1 MCYWQIYRNYTY
13 IILHCP
19 NFLIH
24 IVNFAQNKINDVTLC
39 TLRTGIVY
47 YQLILWGVFTIF
59 EFHTFI
65 FGFTT
70 TLLYNSDR
78 IRLKWTVQTLQLN
91 YGLSIFLDIMQEVLI
106 IQKNNFIQFN
116 YLMFSLT
123 INVVVLK
130 VATYILRKSL
140 ISPKSRLLSRI
151 GSRQTGVPYWFL
163 FLRNISGDVI
173 DMKRA
178 DRYVNYSLREEHVM
192 FLKVLSV
199 LNAIK

>member
-1 MCYWQIYRNYTY
+1 MTWRFAHLHIEDRDHVLSINPLGCIYY
-13 IILHCP
+13 IRILH
-19 NFLIH
+19 
-24 IVNFAQNKINDVTLC
+24 LC
-39 TLRTGIVY
+39 F
-47 YQLILWGVFTIF
+47 W
-59 EFHTFI
+59 
-65 FGFTT
+65 FTT
-70 TLLYNSDR
+70 TLLYNNNR

-91 YGLSIFLDIMQEVLI
+91 NGLLGFFFRYIMQEILI

-123 INVVVLK
+123 IIVVVSK
-130 VATYILRKSL
+130 VATYILQKSL

-192 FLKVLSV
+192 FLKVLFCP
-199 LNAIK
+199 

>member
-1 MCYWQIYRNYTY
+1 M
-13 IILHCP
+13 
-19 NFLIH
+19 
-24 IVNFAQNKINDVTLC
+24 
-39 TLRTGIVY
+39 Y

-59 EFHTFI
+59 EFCTYV
-65 FGFTT
+65 FGLQRPYFTIMT
-70 TLLYNSDR
+70 EYA
-78 IRLKWTVQTLQLN
+78 LN
-91 YGLSIFLDIMQEVLI
+91 RRYKLSNWIMGCWFFFFRYIMQEILI

-123 INVVVLK
+123 IIVVVSK
-130 VATYILRKSL
+130 VATYILQKSL

-151 GSRQTGVPYWFL
+151 GSRQTGVPFWFL

-192 FLKVLSV
+192 FLKVLFCP
-199 LNAIK
+199 